1 MAGTTRSVSVV
12 ATVAA
17 LGWVI
22 SMTQAAIVDTGDV
35 SPANPATWPT
45 SFRVYIGESGAG
57 SVTVDDDSDLVSV
70 RSCLGYQFGSTGAV
84 TISGAGSTWT
94 NSESLHVGHYGDGTL
109 EITNGGAVSSKYSII
124 TDQPGSTGAVTV
136 SGTGSTWTSSQ
147 HLRVGAYGDSTLD
160 ITNNG
165 AVSNTD
171 GEIGFQYGSSGVVT
185 VSGAGSAW
193 TISDELSVGAYGD
206 GTLNIADGGIVA
218 VGKYTH
224 VARYAGATGA
234 INFDN
239 GTLTTGGFRCAASD
253 LSGTG
258 TINTNGLVSDVDLV
272 FDASRGLTQTLTL
285 NGPGRNITVNLNVNG
300 YGAMGAGHRGEGSM
314 HISDGLAVQSTFG
327 YLGYESGSTGAVIVS
342 GAGSTWTNSKEF
354 HVGYYGDGTLEIT
367 DGGSVNNEYSYIGRR
382 SGSTGAVT
390 VSGTG
395 ATWTNSQ
402 SLHVGEY
409 GDGTLEITNGAA
421 VNNEHS
427 YIGRYSDSTGA
438 VTVSGAGSI
447 WTNSWRLNV
456 GEYGDGTL
464 EITDGG
470 SVNNEYSYIGYRS
483 GSTGAVTV
491 SGTGATWTNSSYLHV
506 GKYGDGTLNIYDSG
520 LVSVGGDLTIDDD
533 GDGDSFITM
542 SSGGM
547 LALFG
552 DADDSLTSF
561 LALINGTDDIRYRT
575 GSDWADIT
583 GATPGVDYTLTYLT
597 EGELTGYT
605 VLTVPEPA
613 TLILMAGGLPLLLKR
628 KRLRL
633 EASSSQERKSRRT
646 SIQNCK
652 ID

>member
-367 DGGSVNNEYSYIGRR
+367 DGGSVNNEYSYIG
-382 SGSTGAVT
+382 
-390 VSGTG
+390 
-395 ATWTNSQ
+395 
-402 SLHVGEY
+402 
-409 GDGTLEITNGAA
+409 
-421 VNNEHS
+421 
-427 YIGRYSDSTGA
+427 
-438 VTVSGAGSI
+438 
-447 WTNSWRLNV
+447 
-456 GEYGDGTL
+456 
-464 EITDGG
+464 
-470 SVNNEYSYIGYRS
+470 YRS